1 MCISPKIIREKPVE
15 NPVEKWN
22 TLIFTQR
29 EAIPSQEKMEGA
41 VSGKQPEAAL
51 YFFEKRIT
59 PKLAA

>member
-29 EAIPSQEKMEGA
+29 EAIPSQEKWKA
-41 VSGKQPEAAL
+41 PFRASNP
-51 YFFEKRIT
+51 KRRFIF
-59 PKLAA
+59 LRNA

>member
-22 TLIFTQR
+22 TLISTQR

-51 YFFEKRIT
+51 YFLRK
-59 PKLAA
+59 A